1 MVAVDVQRVLAD
13 RYELGSPLGSGGMAV
28 VYSARDRVL
37 DREVAVKVLREQYA
51 TDPVFLARFTR
62 EALHVAPLLH
72 PGLVTIFDAGVDGR
86 TAFIVMELVRGRTLR
101 DVLSTDGPLPLARCL
116 GIAADVCEALD
127 AAHQAGV
134 VHRDITPG
142 NILIADDGRTRVLDF
157 GIARADGAGALTQT
171 MAVLGTA
178 AYVSPEQASGGPA
191 GPQSDLYA
199 LGCVLTEMLTGAP
212 PFSADI
218 PVALLYRHVNEAPM
232 PPSARRPEV
241 GPELDAVVSRL
252 LDKDPARRPATATQA
267 RRELLAALT
276 PLGVTRTLSLVQPA
290 AGGRWSSR
298 TRPRAWW
305 AGLAAVLVA
314 ALAVLAFRP
323 SGTPTRPA
331 PAAATSP
338 AGTPSAPAST
348 PSARPTPAAAVARP
362 TVSVPSAS
370 TVPGALN
377 SLVSV
382 VQQGQAAH
390 LIDAT
395 AVSQLYDATSAVVR
409 AVSRGNGHGHPAQGK
424 VRELADLVNHLAAT
438 NHVASAAVAPLNAA
452 IGQLSQLLGPGD

>member
-1 MVAVDVQRVLAD
+1 VVAVGVQRVLAD
-13 RYELGSPLGSGGMAV
+13 RYELGSPLGSGGMAI
-28 VYSARDRVL
+28 VYAARDRVL

-62 EALHVAPLLH
+62 EARHVAGLPH

-101 DVLSTDGPLPLARCL
+101 DVLRADGPLPVARSV

-127 AAHQAGV
+127 AAHRAGV

-157 GIARADGAGALTQT
+157 GIARADRFGALTQT
-171 MAVLGTA
+171 LTVVGTA
-178 AYVSPEQASGGPA
+178 AYVSPEQASAGPA

-212 PFSADI
+212 PFSADT
-218 PVALLYRHVNEAPM
+218 PLAVLYRHANDTPP
-232 PPSARRPEV
+232 PPSERRPEV
-241 GPELDAVVSRL
+241 GPALDAVVGRL

-267 RRELLAALT
+267 RLELLAALT
-276 PLGVTRTLSLVQPA
+276 PLSVTRTLTLARGTPA
-290 AGGRWSSR
+290 ADVPRARRS
-298 TRPRAWW
+298 RPRAWCVG
-305 AGLAAVLVA
+305 AVAVLVA
-314 ALAVLAFRP
+314 VLAVLAVLLR
-323 SGTPTRPA
+323 GTPAGPA
-331 PAAATSP
+331 PVAATSP
-338 AGTPSAPAST
+338 VST
-348 PSARPTPAAAVARP
+348 PSARSTPATVAGRP
-362 TVSVPSAS
+362 TLSVPSAS
-370 TVPGALN
+370 TIPGALN
-377 SLVSV
+377 ALLSV

-409 AVSRGNGHGHPAQGK
+409 AVSRGNGRSAQGK
-424 VRELADLVNHLAAT
+424 VRELADLVNRLAST
-438 NHVASAAVAPLNAA
+438 NHLASAAVGPLNAA
-452 IGQLSQLLGPGD
+452 IGQVSQLVGQGD